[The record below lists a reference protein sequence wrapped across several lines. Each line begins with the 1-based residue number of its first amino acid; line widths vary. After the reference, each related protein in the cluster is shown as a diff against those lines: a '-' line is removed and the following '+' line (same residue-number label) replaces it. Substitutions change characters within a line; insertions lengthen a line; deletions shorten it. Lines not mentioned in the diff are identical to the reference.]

1 MQVWIMDEKTMDR
14 EERLRLEMCIIVVGV
29 SVGMMLGV

>member
-1 MQVWIMDEKTMDR
+1 MREWIMCEKTVDR
-14 EERLRLEMCIIVVGV
+14 EERLGLEMCVIVVGV